1 MNDWE
6 KFNGTKLSEKEDSH
20 SHLHMEDINY
30 ADYMHVK
37 KVCKDFEMKNVGEY
51 HDLYVTA
58 IHHCYQMYLRTF
70 EICVLKYT
78 SLTWLDFLQ
87 HQD

>member
-6 KFNGTKLSEKEDSH
+6 KFNGTKLSEKEDSQ
-20 SHLHMEDINY
+20 SHLHMEDITY

-37 KVCKDFEMKNVGEY
+37 RVCKDFEMKNVGEY

-78 SLTWLDFLQ
+78 SLTWLDFLL